1 MLKAAM
7 TQTFMTLGL
16 TGSSRTRGNQ
26 FKSVLRLAF
35 LCLALTGCARFCGL
49 KHKDMSPE
57 QVVETYLNTAFNMRE
72 TSERERLAGLTTG
85 KLRQA
90 INSARDE
97 DIKAAYID
105 RRYEVKSYSVI
116 ERRDR
121 TPRETEITFRLVYAD
136 LGSAGAEIAKDTAA
150 TVTTD
155 NTVSVV
161 REKGA
166 WFLRDVIGKKTTID
180 FPVSAENKI
189 EATPGVIGP
198 EPTPVE

>member
-1 MLKAAM
+1 MFKAA
-7 TQTFMTLGL
+7 TTSTFTTPG
-16 TGSSRTRGNQ
+16 GVGHIRGNLAR
-26 FKSVLRLAF
+26 SIIRLAC
-35 LCLALTGCARFCGL
+35 LCLVLTGCARFCGVN
-49 KHKDMSPE
+49 HKDMSPE
-57 QVVETYLNTAFNMRE
+57 QIVEAFLNTAFNMRE
-72 TSERERLAGLTTG
+72 TSERERLAALCTG

-90 INSARDE
+90 INSSTDE

-121 TPRETEITFRLVYAD
+121 TPRETEITFRLIYAD
-136 LGSAGAEIAKDTAA
+136 LGSTGAEVAKDSAA

-161 REKGA
+161 REKGL
-166 WFLRDVIGKKTTID
+166 WLLRDVIGRKTTID

-189 EATPGVIGP
+189 EAKPGVIGP
-198 EPTPVE
+198 EPTPIVE